1 MSLQVE
7 QDGARR
13 RSVGSVEVQGT
24 DGRKRSV
31 ALDDLTDAD
40 RALAE
45 KFGYKPVRD
54 IRLSETV
61 TYSY

>member
-7 QDGARR
+7 QDVARR
-13 RSVGSVEVQGT
+13 RSVGNVEIQDA

-45 KFGYKPVRD
+45 KFGYKPVCD
-54 IRLSETV
+54 IRHSETV

>member
-1 MSLQVE
+1 MSSGLQIE

-13 RSVGSVEVQGT
+13 RSVGSVEIQGS

-45 KFGYKPVRD
+45 KFGYKPVCD
-54 IRLSETV
+54 TRLAGTV
-61 TYSY
+61 KC